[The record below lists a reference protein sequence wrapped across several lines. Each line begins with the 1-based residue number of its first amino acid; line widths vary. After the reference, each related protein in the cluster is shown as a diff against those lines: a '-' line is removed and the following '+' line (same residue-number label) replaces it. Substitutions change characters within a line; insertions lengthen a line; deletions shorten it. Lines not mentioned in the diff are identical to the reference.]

1 MLALNNHQTG
11 ARSCTGHFSKRLTF
25 KARDGNVQ
33 SNQSQP
39 TLIAASRSGTET
51 IRGRTE
57 NNQMNKPDKDNKL
70 NFKLTPSE
78 QKLSS
83 IEQRNNSKNLTR
95 ITIWVHA
102 NKKPALY
109 QSQLIS
115 RIIVKKLGQSWARSC
130 HWFGRI
136 LATKSNF
143 PSPMGF
149 TT

>member
-11 ARSCTGHFSKRLTF
+11 ARSCTAHFSKRLTF

-83 IEQRNNSKNLTR
+83 IEKRNNSKNLTR
-95 ITIWVHA
+95 ITI
-102 NKKPALY
+102 
-109 QSQLIS
+109 
-115 RIIVKKLGQSWARSC
+115 
-130 HWFGRI
+130 
-136 LATKSNF
+136 
-143 PSPMGF
+143 
-149 TT
+149 